1 MSIQKKNKSS
11 HNIKIL
17 LYLILRLSINL
28 KIFKSKFPV
37 LHKMNNS
44 IPKINN
50 DAIIKNI
57 TITINVLGNI
67 YSLLEYTL
75 IPLYLLNVY
84 SISNIFAG
92 SFSSIALITTNL
104 PSLFL
109 EYSANEINHDLEI
122 IITIIP
128 TNNNAIPV
136 SSKLF
141 NAIDAVTR
149 EISVIHSD
157 LNFSLITFRR
167 SIKFSDV
174 CIINSYCFNNIS

>member
-1 MSIQKKNKSS
+1 
-11 HNIKIL
+11 
-17 LYLILRLSINL
+17 
-28 KIFKSKFPV
+28 
-37 LHKMNNS
+37 MNNS

-50 DAIIKNI
+50 DTIIKNI
-57 TITINVLGNI
+57 PITINVLGNI

-92 SFSSIALITTNL
+92 SFSSIVLITTNL

-109 EYSANEINHDLEI
+109 EYSANEINHDLKI

-149 EISVIHSD
+149 EISVTHSD

>member
-1 MSIQKKNKSS
+1 
-11 HNIKIL
+11 
-17 LYLILRLSINL
+17 
-28 KIFKSKFPV
+28 
-37 LHKMNNS
+37 MNNS

-50 DAIIKNI
+50 DVIIKNI
-57 TITINVLGNI
+57 PITINVLGNI

-92 SFSSIALITTNL
+92 SFSTNL

>member
-1 MSIQKKNKSS
+1 
-11 HNIKIL
+11 
-17 LYLILRLSINL
+17 
-28 KIFKSKFPV
+28 
-37 LHKMNNS
+37 MNNS

-57 TITINVLGNI
+57 PITINVLGNI

-109 EYSANEINHDLEI
+109 EYSANEINHDLKI

-136 SSKLF
+136 SANYSMQLMQLLEK
-141 NAIDAVTR
+141 
-149 EISVIHSD
+149 SVLYIV
-157 LNFSLITFRR
+157 I
-167 SIKFSDV
+167 
-174 CIINSYCFNNIS
+174 

>member
-1 MSIQKKNKSS
+1 MYIQYQIFLQEVSLQLHYPNLFTFQVAVATSNYFS
-11 HNIKIL
+11 DL
-17 LYLILRLSINL
+17 L
-28 KIFKSKFPV
+28 
-37 LHKMNNS
+37 
-44 IPKINN
+44 
-50 DAIIKNI
+50 D
-57 TITINVLGNI
+57 
-67 YSLLEYTL
+67 
-75 IPLYLLNVY
+75 
-84 SISNIFAG
+84 
-92 SFSSIALITTNL
+92 IADK
-104 PSLFL
+104 
-109 EYSANEINHDLEI
+109 HDLEI